1 MKTDSILEQPTLNQV
16 LQDRI
21 DLMLLPAQ
29 ACGINN
35 AELLVRLRYNNLL
48 YSI

>member
-29 ACGINN
+29 ACGHQQCRIISSTP
-35 AELLVRLRYNNLL
+35 LQQSSL
-48 YSI
+48 